1 MKNKSTENNQNNK
14 NVQFDFSIDATKISL
29 LIVSFV
35 AILAIFFFGFSG
47 VPAIL
52 DNTSEAQFSRSQS
65 VSSSKAIA
73 DKQKAEKLLKQES
86 GRLAFVNKKAVM
98 SIANFGDLEVSLLDK
113 IAPKSVE
120 NFVRLT
126 DRKFYDNKIAH
137 RIVKQPTFTVIQGG
151 QAVGD
156 DSKTSA
162 DGTTVVDELWDVA
175 PDQVQDPQTGT
186 FTVKNTPKFKSED
199 YYKNY
204 QPAEGQ
210 VTYPKGTLLMAK
222 TRDDNS
228 ATTEFFLSLINTTLP
243 AKYTVFGMVNPEN
256 FGVLDKINTEVGV
269 EPTANA
275 QGQNDPTDGKPNKEI
290 KFTSVTIK

>member
-1 MKNKSTENNQNNK
+1 MNDKLPKNNQNNS
-14 NVQFDFSIDATKISL
+14 QFDFSLDPTKITL
-29 LIVSFV
+29 LVTSFL

-65 VSSSKAIA
+65 VSSAQA
-73 DKQKAEKLLKQES
+73 LVDKQKAGELLKQES
-86 GRLAFVNKKAVM
+86 GRLTFVDKKAMM
-98 SIANFGDLEVSLLDK
+98 SIANFGDLEVTLLDK

-151 QAVGD
+151 KAVGT

-162 DGTTVVDELWDVA
+162 DGTTVADELWEVA
-175 PDQVQDPQTGT
+175 PDQVQDPQSGT
-186 FTVKNTPKFKSED
+186 FTVKNNPKFKSDE

-204 QPAEGQ
+204 QPVEGQ

-228 ATTEFFLSLINTTLP
+228 ATTEFFLSLMDTTLP
-243 AKYTVFGMVNPEN
+243 AKYTVFGIVNPAN

-275 QGQNDPTDGKPNKEI
+275 QGQSDPTDGQPNKEI
-290 KFTSVTIK
+290 KFTSVVIK